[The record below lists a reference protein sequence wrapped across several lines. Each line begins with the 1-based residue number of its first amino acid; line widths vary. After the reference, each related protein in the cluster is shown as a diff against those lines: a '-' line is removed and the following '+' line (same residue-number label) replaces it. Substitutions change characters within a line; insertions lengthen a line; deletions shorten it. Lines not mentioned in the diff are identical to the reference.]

1 MNNFLKTLLIFIF
14 LTNCSLNKSS
24 NFWNTEKINPEN
36 QETKE
41 TKETVETISTKEK
54 ALDNEFNP
62 GVKIR
67 LQTKA
72 INKSF
77 FNNYDNNNGRINYN
91 GELKSI
97 SRFKFSKID
106 NFYQYD
112 PKILFENDNIIFF
125 DNKGTIL
132 KFDNDSKLIWK
143 KNFYSK
149 SEKKQK
155 PILLFGSNKKTLIV
169 ADNIARYYAL
179 DINTGDLL
187 WSKNNS
193 APFNSQLKVYKDK
206 FFIIDFKNI
215 LRAYS
220 IKDGTEIW
228 NIKTENTLI
237 RSQKKLSMV
246 IISEKIYFNNSVG
259 DITGVDIETGELLW
273 QMPTRSSL
281 VYDEDFYLKTSDII
295 ADKNTLYFS
304 NNENQFFSVDI
315 NTGTLNW
322 QQKVNS
328 NLRPTLIDN
337 YIFTVSLEG
346 YLIIIDKTSGNILR
360 ITNIFQ
366 KFAKKKS
373 NEDCKFFSTKWLSC
387 KGSNVPKYY
396 VSSEKRNN
404 QKKNIISYVE
414 PVGFIVG
421 KDNIYLTTDNGR
433 LLVID
438 IVTGVTALTLKIDN
452 EKISRPFILNKN
464 MYIIKDNSIIKL
476 N

>member
-1 MNNFLKTLLIFIF
+1 MNNFFKVLLIFVF
-14 LTNCSLNKSS
+14 LANCSFNKNSK
-24 NFWNTEKINPEN
+24 FWNTEKIKSEN
-36 QETKE
+36 QESKE
-41 TKETVETISTKEK
+41 IVETISKKEK

-91 GELKSI
+91 GELKNI

-112 PKILFENDNIIFF
+112 PKILFENSNIIFF

-132 KFDNDSKLIWK
+132 KFNNNSELIWK
-143 KNFYSK
+143 KNIYTK

-155 PILLFGSNKKTLIV
+155 PILLFGSDKKTLIV
-169 ADNIARYYAL
+169 ADNIAKYYAL
-179 DINTGDLL
+179 DISTGDLL

-206 FFIIDFKNI
+206 FFIIDFQNT

-220 IKDGTEIW
+220 VRDGTEIW

-246 IISEKIYFNNSVG
+246 IINEKIYFNNSVG
-259 DITGVDIETGELLW
+259 DITGVDIKTGELLW
-273 QMPTRSSL
+273 QIPTRSSL

-346 YLIIIDKTSGNILR
+346 YLIIIDKKSGSILR
-360 ITNIFQ
+360 STNIFK
-366 KFAKKKS
+366 KFGRKRLKQ
-373 NEDCKFFSTKWLSC
+373 DCKFFSTNWFNC
-387 KGSNVPKYY
+387 KGSNVPRYY
-396 VSSEKRNN
+396 VSEEKRKD
-404 QKKNIISYVE
+404 QKKNIVSLIE

-421 KDNIYLTTDNGR
+421 KDNIYLTTDNGK

-438 IVTGVTALTLKIDN
+438 IATGVTASILKIDN

>member
-1 MNNFLKTLLIFIF
+1 VNNFLKTLLIFIF

-24 NFWNTEKINPEN
+24 NFWNTEKIKPEN
-36 QETKE
+36 QE

-54 ALDNEFNP
+54 ALDNEFNS